1 VALAD
6 LFHFG
11 HTQSDD
17 IRAKK
22 RGPAFIKNVKNLLRD
37 HEVVIADKYGVA
49 IVPPVGTLKNISETI
64 TSESTVM
71 ILGMLSSA
79 CNRLSVSLR
88 STGLLIDRTI

>member
-1 VALAD
+1 MALAD

-17 IRAKK
+17 VRAKK
-22 RGPAFIKNVKNLLRD
+22 RGPAFIQNVQKMLRD

-49 IVPPVGTLKNISETI
+49 IVPPVGMLKEISETI

-79 CNRLSVSLR
+79 TRLSASLR
-88 STGLLIDRTI
+88 STGLLIDHTL

>member
-17 IRAKK
+17 VRAKK
-22 RGPAFIKNVKNLLRD
+22 AGPAFVRNVKELLRD
-37 HEVVIADKYGVA
+37 HEVVIADRYGVA
-49 IVPPVGTLKNISETI
+49 ILPTVGIFKEISETI
-64 TSESTVM
+64 TSEGTVM

-79 CNRLSVSLR
+79 PRLSASLR
-88 STGLLIDRTI
+88 STGLLINRTL